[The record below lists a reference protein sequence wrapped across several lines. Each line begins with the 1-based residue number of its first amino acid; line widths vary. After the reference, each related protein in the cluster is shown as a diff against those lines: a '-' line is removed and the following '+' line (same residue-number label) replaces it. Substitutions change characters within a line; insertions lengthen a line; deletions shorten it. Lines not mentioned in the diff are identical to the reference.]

1 MTTTDAKI
9 DALKDFMRGF
19 GRSNQEALQSL
30 SLFDDWQRVAKDELE
45 RRATQ
50 VVEALDE
57 DTLRAIAAGEID
69 FKAVCR
75 EVAAELAPK
84 VA

>member
-1 MTTTDAKI
+1 MTTTAAKI

-19 GRSNQEALQSL
+19 GRNNQAALQSL
-30 SLFDDWQRVAKDELE
+30 GLLDDWQRIAKDELE

-50 VVEALDE
+50 VVEGLDE

-75 EVAAELAPK
+75 DVAAELAPK